1 LTSFQRHGGK
11 LIVVHGS
18 ADPVFSANDTIAW
31 YRALL
36 AADAS
41 AATYARLFL
50 VPGMNHCSGGPATDR
65 FNLLSALQSWVEGGR
80 APSSVVAA
88 VDPTNPD
95 VVAQGWSSSRTR
107 PLCAYP
113 KHAVFTHR
121 RANPEAA
128 SSFSCL

>member
-121 RANPEAA
+121 RSNPEAA